1 MYIFNKK
8 VLIYGVDVCVYLW
21 MESICIR
28 RKTLGITE
36 SDIIIFSKNKKIVK
50 PYKSI
55 TIKMTQICLLLFIFT
70 CWQNYLEYGIIKNGG
85 FPY

>member
-8 VLIYGVDVCVYLW
+8 VSIYGGMFVQVYK
-21 MESICIR
+21 MESICIC

-36 SDIIIFSKNKKIVK
+36 PDIIIFSKNKKIVK

-70 CWQNYLEYGIIKNGG
+70 C
-85 FPY
+85 